1 MEIRID
7 SAVVTAAMNEVETLA
22 ERCKE
27 IIDDIDRLDL
37 MRDEAVGE
45 EADRLD
51 LDIDS
56 RLEDLDRIK
65 ERAENMRKFLKFV
78 GVINKTTKGGDCD

>member
-1 MEIRID
+1 MEIKID

-27 IIDDIDRLDL
+27 IINDIDRLDL

-65 ERAENMRKFLKFV
+65 ERAENMRKFLTFV
-78 GVINKTTKGGDCD
+78 GVINKTTKGGDYD

>member
-37 MRDEAVGE
+37 M
-45 EADRLD
+45 
-51 LDIDS
+51 
-56 RLEDLDRIK
+56 
-65 ERAENMRKFLKFV
+65 
-78 GVINKTTKGGDCD
+78 

>member
-1 MEIRID
+1 
-7 SAVVTAAMNEVETLA
+7 
-22 ERCKE
+22 
-27 IIDDIDRLDL
+27 
-37 MRDEAVGE
+37 VGE

-78 GVINKTTKGGDCD
+78 GVINKTTKGGDYD

>member
-1 MEIRID
+1 MEIKID

-22 ERCKE
+22 ERCEE

-56 RLEDLDRIK
+56 RLDDLDRIK

-78 GVINKTTKGGDCD
+78 GVINKTTKGGDYD